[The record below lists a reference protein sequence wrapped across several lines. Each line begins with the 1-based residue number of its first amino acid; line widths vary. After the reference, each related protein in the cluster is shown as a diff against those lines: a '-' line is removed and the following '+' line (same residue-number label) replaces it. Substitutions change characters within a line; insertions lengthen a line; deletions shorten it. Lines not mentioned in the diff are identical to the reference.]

1 MDSNTLTICYAT
13 TPSYAKRYATAQVT
27 PLRHPLYI
35 RGGCVAYGV
44 FERAIEGSGGSE
56 VSETT
61 KNIRT
66 MLRQK
71 HLRILFKPQTPL
83 QGPLRGRPS
92 SHEPLFVNHTRFNP
106 PP

>member
-44 FERAIEGSGGSE
+44 
-56 VSETT
+56 
-61 KNIRT
+61 K
-66 MLRQK
+66 L
-71 HLRILFKPQTPL
+71 L
-83 QGPLRGRPS
+83 
-92 SHEPLFVNHTRFNP
+92 
-106 PP
+106 